1 MHHYPSRPINPALS
15 RAISTALPSVP
26 HIQSPAPHSATKT
39 HAAPQSQPRFCKTN
53 PPQVPKRPAKP
64 LNPNQLTAARLLL
77 AGHSVTA
84 VAATLGVDPYT
95 ISRWKK
101 DPRFQSELRRQIHL
115 QSNPPPTRTAP
126 PGATPRHNF
135 YPPVQNQPTARP
147 DPTFSSH
154 RLLPPPSTVPN
165 YRTNPTK
172 CAKSP

>member
-1 MHHYPSRPINPALS
+1 M
-15 RAISTALPSVP
+15 
-26 HIQSPAPHSATKT
+26 
-39 HAAPQSQPRFCKTN
+39 
-53 PPQVPKRPAKP
+53 RPAKP

-101 DPRFQSELRRQIHL
+101 DPRFQSELRR
-115 QSNPPPTRTAP
+115 TAP

-154 RLLPPPSTVPN
+154 RLLPLPSTVPN
-165 YRTNPTK
+165 YRTNPTT